1 MCAGSNITHL
11 PVVQECDV
19 EKILL
24 LLVGDQHDHEGR
36 KIRRYEDTKI
46 RRINDA
52 MVMVNGDDTDQ
63 L

>member
-1 MCAGSNITHL
+1 MITRA
-11 PVVQECDV
+11 E
-19 EKILL
+19 
-24 LLVGDQHDHEGR
+24 
-36 KIRRYEDTKI
+36 RYEDTKI